1 MYTKDETSE
10 TIVRNL
16 HLEFPVG
23 QNWLISALNNL
34 QHHQNTQLSLE
45 TQSKLQIVIFLE
57 FWVVFTVSSFVGN
70 PVYENLG
77 TQEKRK
83 RCQDILL
90 SEEFPGPKHQ
100 FSHINCDI
108 KAERLQRILD
118 ENNLKEF
125 KHGKVIFSKQTIKGV
140 FKGTIC

>member
-34 QHHQNTQLSLE
+34 QHHQNTQLHKQTSNRH
-45 TQSKLQIVIFLE
+45 IFRV
-57 FWVVFTVSSFVGN
+57 FWVVVTVSSFVGT

-118 ENNLKEF
+118 ENNLKESSME
-125 KHGKVIFSKQTIKGV
+125 K
-140 FKGTIC
+140 

>member
-1 MYTKDETSE
+1 M
-10 TIVRNL
+10 
-16 HLEFPVG
+16 
-23 QNWLISALNNL
+23 
-34 QHHQNTQLSLE
+34 
-45 TQSKLQIVIFLE
+45 
-57 FWVVFTVSSFVGN
+57 GN

-108 KAERLQRILD
+108 KAERLQRILN

-125 KHGKVIFSKQTIKGV
+125 KHGKVIFSNPTIKGV
-140 FKGTIC
+140 FKGTIG